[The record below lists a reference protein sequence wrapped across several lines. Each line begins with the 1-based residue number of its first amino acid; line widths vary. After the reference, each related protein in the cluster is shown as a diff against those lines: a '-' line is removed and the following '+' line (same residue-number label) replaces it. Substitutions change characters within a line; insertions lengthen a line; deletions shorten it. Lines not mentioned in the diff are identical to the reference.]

1 MVQIVANYYSC
12 NYILIYYTE
21 TVDFYDDELREKLI
35 NDVTLNTSISKEAIT
50 TYLTHLLFIFCQFEP
65 K

>member
-1 MVQIVANYYSC
+1 MMMI
-12 NYILIYYTE
+12 
-21 TVDFYDDELREKLI
+21 DDDELREKLI